1 MSIEGMS
8 LMMVEVQLLKSSFVA
23 TGLFKDRGTFD
34 TPLFSVVGGPI
45 SNPFGVVDGISVV
58 ESIDSE

>member
-1 MSIEGMS
+1 
-8 LMMVEVQLLKSSFVA
+8 MMVEVQLLESSFVA

-34 TPLFSVVGGPI
+34 TPLFSEVGGPI